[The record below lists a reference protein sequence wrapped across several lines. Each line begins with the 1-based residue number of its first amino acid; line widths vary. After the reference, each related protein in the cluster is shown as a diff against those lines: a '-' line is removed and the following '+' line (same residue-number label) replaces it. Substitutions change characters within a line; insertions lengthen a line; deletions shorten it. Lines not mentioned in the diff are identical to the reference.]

1 MEKEDNL
8 KDLVEEGTLLPEKK
22 VSTPFGEV
30 GTPPIEL
37 PPLELPPRPDQ
48 LSERQ
53 DKAVDHALGVTGGS
67 IIGFIPVIGSFFED
81 MIEDMHGP
89 ELKKLLTPEEKEKFI
104 HYDRTYPTLIALIR
118 TFQET
123 KTQ

>member
-8 KDLVEEGTLLPEKK
+8 KDLVEEGTLLPEKEIQ
-22 VSTPFGEV
+22 TPFGEV

-37 PPLELPPRPDQ
+37 PPLKLPPRPDQ

-53 DKAVDHALGVTGGS
+53 KEALGHATGSTLGG
-67 IIGFIPVIGSFFED
+67 IIGYIPIIGDIISD
-81 MIEDMHGP
+81 AVEDMHGP

-123 KTQ
+123 SHQ